1 MKDHTFRRVLL
12 VLIISALALGL
23 TGTQPATAAV
33 VKLSGLLP
41 DAADVDQ
48 FKISPTGNRVVFF
61 VRSTN
66 RQEEGLF
73 SVPLTNAASNPVRL
87 SPVLPVSCCPI
98 FRGFEISPDGNTVV
112 YVYNNTPSDPSLS
125 GIFAV
130 PIDGSAQPKRIV
142 PFTIYARPERF
153 QITADNRWVVY
164 EFDPG
169 NVTIAKGLY
178 SVPLDGSTAPNRLSP
193 APVPNGSIAP
203 GFAVSRDGT
212 RVVFRGDLLTD
223 EVIDLFSVPVT
234 GPDSAAI
241 RLNPTLPPGGDVG
254 NTASNPP
261 RDNVD
266 YLISADSRRVVYMA
280 DQEANDAMEVY
291 SVPITGPSD
300 QSVRLSVGGVGQ
312 VGEFT
317 VANPRFV
324 ISPDSAFVA
333 YADRLSSL
341 EAEPGTQELYSV
353 AIAGPASASIRLTPD
368 FAPGGRVFEFA
379 FGAGNRVVYRAKTT
393 DSGPENLYTVPVTGP
408 NTSAIAFTTRG
419 VPGFRLDPTGRLMY
433 AFSGFFG
440 LNPVLGWP
448 VAGPATGVFTMT
460 IPSVTW
466 QTSQFTADGNTVVY
480 RGQTSLNISGS
491 SDALWAVPALGP
503 GGRVVKLTGPMV
515 VGASIDD
522 SFATSP
528 DGRYVVYIADRE
540 IDGKSELYLADI
552 GGNFTFLAYVQR

>member
-1 MKDHTFRRVLL
+1 
-12 VLIISALALGL
+12 
-23 TGTQPATAAV
+23 
-33 VKLSGLLP
+33 
-41 DAADVDQ
+41 VDQ

-61 VRSTN
+61 VRSSN

-73 SVPLTNAASNPVRL
+73 SVPLTNVASNPVRL
-87 SPVLPVSCCPI
+87 SPVLPVNVCCPI

-112 YVYNNTPSDPSLS
+112 YVYYNATDPSLP
-125 GIFAV
+125 GMYAV
-130 PIDGSAQPKRIV
+130 PIDGSAPPKRIV
-142 PFTIYARPERF
+142 PLTNTARPERF
-153 QITADNRWVVY
+153 EITADNRWVVY
-164 EFDPG
+164 EFNPASAG
-169 NVTIAKGLY
+169 ETNAIY
-178 SVPLDGSTAPNRLSP
+178 SVPLDGSTAPTRLSP
-193 APVPNGSIAP
+193 VPVPSGGVAP
-203 GFAVSRDGT
+203 GFAVSRDGA

-223 EVIDLFSVPVT
+223 AVIDLFSVPVT

-261 RDNVD
+261 SDNVD

-368 FAPGGRVFEFA
+368 FAAGGRVFEFA
-379 FGAGNRVVYRAKTT
+379 FGAGNRVVYRARTT
-393 DSGPENLYTVPVTGP
+393 ESGPENLYTAPVTGP
-408 NTSAIAFTTRG
+408 GTSALAFTTRG
-419 VPGFRLDPTGRLMY
+419 APGFRLDPTGRLMY
-433 AFSGFFG
+433 AFSGVFG

-448 VAGPATGVFTMT
+448 VAGPATGVFTIST
-460 IPSVTW
+460 PSVRW
-466 QTSQFTADGNTVVY
+466 QTSQFTADGNTIVY

-491 SDALWAVPALGP
+491 TDGLWAVPALGP
-503 GGRVVKLTGPMV
+503 GGRVVKLTGPMIAA
-515 VGASIDD
+515 ASIENA
-522 SFATSP
+522 FEISP
-528 DGRYVVYIADRE
+528 DGRYVVYMADRE

-552 GGNFTFLAYVQR
+552 GGNFVFLAYVQR